1 MEGRSSLQKGTFS
14 HQKKYPNIRRAS
26 IRKALGA
33 AAVRRT
39 KFKRNMLAG

>member
-14 HQKKYPNIRRAS
+14 HQKKSNIRRAS
-26 IRKALGA
+26 IRKALGI

-39 KFKRNMLAG
+39 KFKRSMLAG